1 MKHFYLLTLAL
12 LCASLAWGE
21 PISQKQALRIAQK
34 FFSSQGVTMTPTARA
49 TAFRAPSAGQ
59 AATSPYYIFNAGDS
73 RGFAIVSGDDR
84 TVPVL
89 GYVDNGD
96 YDATNA
102 PDNFKAWLTSY
113 DKAISYLQT
122 NNVKIVKAP
131 AKADTKTTIEPMLTT
146 TWDQTEP
153 YNNAC
158 PDFFTYGKSVTGC
171 VATAMAQ
178 LLYYHYQHSPGKM
191 VTATQEEIPAYQCAT
206 YWNNIGQISVDAV
219 PKDSPIDWANM
230 TLTYGSSSTEAQK
243 KAVANLMFYCGASVN
258 MNYANAANG
267 GSGAQDTKVPGALI
281 KYFGFDPSAVC
292 VSPSQYSTAD
302 WIDAVY
308 NELKAGRPVIYSGQ
322 SDKGSGHEFI
332 VDGYEGDNYFHVNW
346 GWSGSYNGKFLLNV
360 LAPESGGTGAGN
372 IGTGYNNDQTAV
384 FNAAPDHGGSA
395 VQQLL
400 TKDFSISGTTIAYY
414 PYYIGNAEASF
425 SCGFGIKREDGT
437 LETIGTLRTV
447 TLSQNMWTSP
457 ACSVDVS
464 KCELSAGT
472 YTIVPV
478 CKVNG
483 TETYQA
489 MWSPSKYIQA
499 TVDASGAITLQEMP
513 QYNLSAANLEAGLV
527 RKANF
532 PMSVSID
539 ITNESD
545 AVFTGQVYLFAST
558 DASSKGEAVTSTKVA
573 LDAGA
578 TGNIIL
584 SFSPS
589 AAGTYQLWVCADQGG
604 NTVLA
609 ELGDVTV
616 SESASTSATVQIT
629 ALTVN
634 NSDVTSQRE
643 EGNYIVTNVSGTEL
657 KGKYTLKANKDI
669 VDKSI
674 HVTLYKYNNEKN
686 SYEVY
691 ERSNSW
697 ITFSNYP
704 KGASSDIKFDFTN
717 LPSGRYKLLIACGS
731 IDRSI
736 PEIKDA
742 IWFDDTYCF
751 ELTTP
756 TGILT
761 INKDSAKS
769 FAIYNL
775 QGMKV
780 GEASPATAD
789 AVLRQLPKGVYIVN
803 GKKVSN

>member
-113 DKAISYLQT
+113 AKAISYLQT

-131 AKADTKTTIEPMLTT
+131 AKADTKTMIKPMLTT
-146 TWDQTEP
+146 TWDQTGP

-178 LLYYHYQHSPGKM
+178 LLYYHYQHTPNKM
-191 VTATQEEIPAYQCAT
+191 VKATQEEIPAYKCAT
-206 YWNNIGQISVDAV
+206 LWNGIEQISVDKV
-219 PKDSPIDWANM
+219 PKDSPIDWENM
-230 TLTYGSSSTEAQK
+230 TPTYGSSSTEAQK

-281 KYFGFDPSAVC
+281 KYFGFDPSTVC

-308 NELKAGRPVIYSGQ
+308 NELKDGRPVIYSGQ
-322 SDKGSGHEFI
+322 SDEGSGHEFI

-400 TKDFSISGTTIAYY
+400 TKDFSISGTTISYY
-414 PYYIGNAEASF
+414 PYYIGNAQASF

-499 TVDASGAITLQEMP
+499 TVDASGTVTLQEMP
-513 QYNLSAANLEAGLV
+513 QYNLSAANLEAGQI
-527 RKANF
+527 RKENI
-532 PMSVSID
+532 PMSVSVY
-539 ITNESD
+539 ITNKSD
-545 AVFTGQVYLFAST
+545 ALYTGQVYLFAST
-558 DASSKGEAVTSTKVA
+558 DIASKGQAVTSTKVA

-578 TGNIIL
+578 TSNIIL

-589 AAGTYQLWVCADQGG
+589 TAGTYHLWVCADQGG